1 MRTRVRTNEHQS
13 QESWHYAAQCFAA
26 CNCIFQQQNEKLKNL
41 SRAHFTDGILYA
53 FKEKSVC
60 FAFREKF
67 ESVAGR
73 EQTGNEKGLVRAR
86 SVGRP

>member
-1 MRTRVRTNEHQS
+1 
-13 QESWHYAAQCFAA
+13 
-26 CNCIFQQQNEKLKNL
+26 
-41 SRAHFTDGILYA
+41 LYA